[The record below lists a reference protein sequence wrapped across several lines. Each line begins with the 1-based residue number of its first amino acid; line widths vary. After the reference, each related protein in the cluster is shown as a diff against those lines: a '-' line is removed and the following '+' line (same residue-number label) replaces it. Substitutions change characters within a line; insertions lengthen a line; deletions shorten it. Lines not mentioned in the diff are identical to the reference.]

1 MLGRA
6 ESGEEIENPL
16 PLPEP
21 PKSCAELSDIMRAV
35 DLLKSA
41 KRPLLVVGKGAA
53 YSRAEKVINQF
64 VQMTNIPVTISK
76 LHPQS
81 LNNNFACYV
90 PFRCSLLQWVK
101 VSSTT

>member
-1 MLGRA
+1 MLGRT

-41 KRPLLVVGKGAA
+41 QRPLLVVGKGAA
-53 YSRAEKVINQF
+53 YARAEEIINQF
-64 VQMTNIPVTISK
+64 VKMTNIPVTYHFPKESYTIRLK
-76 LHPQS
+76 IELPQT
-81 LNNNFACYV
+81 
-90 PFRCSLLQWVK
+90 FRF
-101 VSSTT
+101 